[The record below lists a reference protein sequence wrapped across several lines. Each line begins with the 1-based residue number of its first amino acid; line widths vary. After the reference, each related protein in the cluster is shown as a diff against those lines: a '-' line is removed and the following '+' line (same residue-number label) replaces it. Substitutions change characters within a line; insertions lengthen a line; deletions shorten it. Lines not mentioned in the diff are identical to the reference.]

1 MNTRLLLL
9 LVPLLFIPVQ
19 SVVGVSVSQC
29 EDEQG
34 NKTFQAS
41 CPPGTTE
48 VTKKNYN
55 TSTPVAN
62 TTARPVLTL
71 YTIPDCDTCE
81 QLREFL
87 SIRELQV
94 TEKNVADDVNLQN
107 ELKDLA
113 GELQVPVLL
122 VGSKVLTGY
131 NRTALL
137 QALTESGHITEGTE

>member
-1 MNTRLLLL
+1 MNNRLLLL
-9 LVPLLFIPVQ
+9 LIPLFFIPVQ
-19 SVVGVSVSQC
+19 YVAAVSVYQC
-29 EDEQG
+29 EDERG
-34 NKTFQAS
+34 NKTFQDH

-48 VTKKNYN
+48 VTRKDYS
-55 TSTPVAN
+55 TTTPVVN
-62 TTARPVLTL
+62 TGSKPALTL
-71 YTIPDCDTCE
+71 YTIPGCDTCE

-87 SIRELQV
+87 SIRNLQV

-131 NRTALL
+131 NRTALIE
-137 QALTESGHITEGTE
+137 ALTVSGHITEGTK

>member
-19 SVVGVSVSQC
+19 SVIGVSVYQC
-29 EDEQG
+29 EDERG
-34 NKTFQAS
+34 NKTFQDS

-48 VTKKNYN
+48 VTKKDYN
-55 TSTPVAN
+55 TSTPVAS
-62 TTARPVLTL
+62 TTAKPALTL

-87 SIRELQV
+87 SIRDLQV

-137 QALTESGHITEGTE
+137 QALTESGHITTSSE